1 MNLNW
6 LAWSNPVAVW
16 WSFLLVVSIINIGVL
31 IALHRHFHRRTAER
45 GVFRIEI
52 MIALCAA
59 YVFGCAFRSILPRA
73 DVQRIVL
80 FDTWL
85 SSVAVG
91 RSVATIAEICFV
103 IQWAIVLRYLAR
115 FTQSDFARGVSYVIV
130 PLIVVAE
137 CCSWYAVV
145 TTNYLGNAIENSLW
159 AVTFLL
165 IAAALLRLCIEF
177 SGIMQTAMR
186 TAVVGICGYIAFL
199 VSVDVPMYFSRWQA
213 DMASGKQALGIFTG
227 LYDVATRWA
236 VTHDIAHWYEEIPWM
251 SLYFSAAVWS
261 SLALCGFLLIKD
273 RLHLYRLQPVRAK
286 APPLLTYRPAM
297 QTVAARSVTHPPS
310 RRR

>member
-1 MNLNW
+1 MNFDW
-6 LAWSNPVAVW
+6 LALSNPVAVW
-16 WSFLLVVSIINIGVL
+16 WTFLLVVSIVNIGAFA
-31 IALHRHFHRRTAER
+31 ALHRHFRLRSSER
-45 GVFRIEI
+45 GTFQIEI
-52 MIALCAA
+52 MIVLCAA

-85 SSVAVG
+85 SSVLVG

-115 FTQSDFARGVSYVIV
+115 VTQSDFARGVSRTIV
-130 PLIVVAE
+130 PLIIVAE

-165 IAAALLRLCIEF
+165 IAAALLRLCVEF
-177 SGIMQTAMR
+177 GGVVQAAMR
-186 TAVVGICGYIAFL
+186 TAVVGIFGYLVFL
-199 VSVDVPMYFSRWQA
+199 VSVDVPMYVSRWQSDLA
-213 DMASGKQALGIFTG
+213 GSKQILGIVAGFH
-227 LYDVATRWA
+227 DVSTRWA
-236 VTHDIAHWYEEIPWM
+236 VTHDIAHWHEEIAWM

-261 SLALCGFLLIKD
+261 SLALCSFLLVKD
-273 RLHLYRLQPVRAK
+273 RLHHYRLKPVRANGP
-286 APPLLTYRPAM
+286 ARLTYRPSA
-297 QTVAARSVTHPPS
+297 SV
-310 RRR
+310 